1 MGMFAQMAI
10 TSRYLLCAAALALVT
25 ASPLGAQQAL
35 PQAPS
40 VRASLQMPATAPAT
54 GSSGKG
60 SGPRMMAL
68 TLDQAIEAALRS
80 DPIYA
85 TSIATSGTARLNHQL
100 ARNAL
105 LPSASFHGQY
115 LYTQPNGQFNQGGQS
130 GQQAAPRFIANNAIR
145 EYAAQLMANETIS
158 FTGFANL
165 RQTQALAAKAG
176 ADLESARRDL
186 ILRVVQEY
194 FGLLDA
200 ENKAQVARQT
210 RDEAQN
216 FLSLTQKLKAGREVA
231 EADVVKAQL
240 DLQQKQRAYSDAQL
254 LAEQARLNLGTL
266 LFADPRTPYKLAVA
280 PAPVLAPRSQVEA
293 DAAKNNPDLRSA
305 VESMKAAR
313 AAVIAARAEY
323 LPSLTFNYTY
333 GVDAPQLAV
342 NGPGGVQN
350 LGYSASGG
358 INLPLWDWFSTHDRV
373 QEAKLQRRAAQVT
386 LTATQRTLIAQLQ
399 EYYHDAQV
407 AEQQM
412 TSLTSSVKLAQE
424 SLRLTRLRYSAGE
437 ATALEVVNAEDTLS
451 TVKAAQAD
459 GQLRYRVALANL
471 QTLTGVL

>member
-1 MGMFAQMAI
+1 MRILAGKSARSPLRM
-10 TSRYLLCAAALALVT
+10 AALTLAAVCPLV
-25 ASPLGAQQAL
+25 AQQTL
-35 PQAPS
+35 PQAPP
-40 VRASLQMPATAPAT
+40 VQAALRMPSAAAGQTAGTANP
-54 GSSGKG
+54 GHL
-60 SGPRMMAL
+60 PAL
-68 TLDQAIEAALRS
+68 TLEQAIGAAIQN

-85 TSIATSGTARLNHQL
+85 ASLANAGTARLNHQL

-105 LPSASFHGQY
+105 LPDASFHGQY
-115 LYTQPNGQFNQGGQS
+115 LYTQPNGQFNQGGQT

-145 EYAAQLMANETIS
+145 EYAAQVMANETVS
-158 FTGFANL
+158 MAGFASL

-176 ADLESARRDL
+176 ADLVSARRDL
-186 ILRVVQEY
+186 ILRVVQQY

-200 ENKAQVARQT
+200 SNKARVARQA

-216 FLSLTQKLKAGREVA
+216 FLNLTQKLEGGREVA

-254 LAEQARLNLGTL
+254 VAEQARLNLGTL
-266 LFADPRTPYKLAVA
+266 LFADPRTPYALA
-280 PAPVLAPRSQVEA
+280 PAPAPLLAPQEQVEA

-305 VESMKAAR
+305 FEALKAAHAAVVAAR
-313 AAVIAARAEY
+313 AAY

-358 INLPLWDWFSTHDRV
+358 IDLPLWNWLGTHDRV
-373 QEAKLQRRAAQVT
+373 HEAQLQQRAAQVT

-399 EYYHDAQV
+399 EYYHDAEIAQRQV
-407 AEQQM
+407 A
-412 TSLTSSVKLAQE
+412 SLASSVRLAQE
-424 SLRLTRLRYSAGE
+424 SLHLTRLRYSAGE
-437 ATALEVVNAEDTLS
+437 ATALEVANAEDTLS
-451 TVKAAQAD
+451 TVEAAQAD
-459 GQLRYRVALANL
+459 GELRYRVALANL